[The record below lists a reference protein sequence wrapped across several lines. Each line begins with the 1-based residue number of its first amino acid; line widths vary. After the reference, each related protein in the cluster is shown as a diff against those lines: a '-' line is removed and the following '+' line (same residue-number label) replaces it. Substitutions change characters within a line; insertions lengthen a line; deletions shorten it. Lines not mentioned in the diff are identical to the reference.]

1 MADNSTRPLVS
12 FIITFYNE
20 PTSMLRECIESVH
33 MLSLSAQER
42 EIILINDGA
51 DNDCLLALSDIKD
64 SIIYIRQANR
74 GLSEAR
80 NLGMRV
86 ATGKYIQFIDA
97 DDYLLRVQY
106 EHCLD
111 LVRYH
116 NPDVVL
122 FDFTDKKE
130 CEHSD
135 RVPSFLPKPQTGA
148 EYMRQNNLKAPAWG
162 YVFRKS
168 VAATLT
174 FRPGILHEDEEFTP
188 QLILRCELVF
198 DTHVKSYFYRK
209 RSNSITHAADTANS
223 QKRLNDKESI
233 IDRLYALKDTLPP
246 IDQPSLQRRID
257 QMVLDYLYDTVID
270 THSVAQLNERVAR
283 LESKGLFPP
292 SDKKYTKKYTA
303 FRKLMTSKVGRRLFV
318 AATLLSKR

>member
-1 MADNSTRPLVS
+1 MSAKPLIS
-12 FIITFYNE
+12 FIVYSHDAE
-20 PTSMLRECIESVH
+20 PANLRACLDSILQ
-33 MLSLSAQER
+33 LSLADADR
-42 EIILINDGA
+42 EIIIVDNGETSAPLSMLLNNEYEITYIHLKRKGA
-51 DNDCLLALSDIKD
+51 SAAYALAL
-64 SIIYIRQANR
+64 R
-74 GLSEAR
+74 LS
-80 NLGMRV
+80 
-86 ATGKYIQFIDA
+86 TGRYVQLVGSTDR
-97 DDYLLRVQY
+97 LLRAPY

-116 NPDVVL
+116 DPDVVL

-188 QLILRCELVF
+188 QLILRCERVF

-233 IDRLYALKDTLPP
+233 IDRLYALNKLP
-246 IDQPSLQRRID
+246 
-257 QMVLDYLYDTVID
+257 MEFAVE
-270 THSVAQLNERVAR
+270 AQ
-283 LESKGLFPP
+283 K
-292 SDKKYTKKYTA
+292 
-303 FRKLMTSKVGRRLFV
+303 
-318 AATLLSKR
+318 LLSVSLEGTVG